1 MTPQSNIGAMDAPQ
15 RSSLMN
21 EISAIHMPQFLSD
34 TDKKH
39 FIDGKWV
46 PSLSGESLQTFNP
59 ATGQVLARL
68 ARGRAED
75 IDVAVKSARRAFE
88 GPWSRFSPAQRHAVM
103 VRIAQLVDA
112 NYEELAQLES
122 LDMGSPLARIRLG
135 KTRVMQTIMYFASQA
150 QSWTGETIPNSLPGT
165 VTTLHIKAPVGVVGG
180 IIPWNGPMS
189 SQWWVLGPALAT
201 GCTVVFKPA
210 EDACLTV
217 LRMAELLIEAGVPE
231 GVMNVVTGYGAE
243 AGAAL
248 AAHPDVN
255 RIAFTGSTVTGREI
269 IKASAV
275 NMKRLQ
281 LELGG
286 KSPDIVFADANLDK
300 AVPGAAMG
308 VFNNTGQICFA
319 GTRLFVQRSIQD
331 EFVARLVEFTKKIK
345 VGNPLDPAT
354 ELGPIVSQ
362 KQLERVL
369 GYLDIGRQEASL
381 AVGGGRI
388 GGDLAG
394 GYFVEPTVFSN
405 VNNQMRIAREE
416 IFGPVISVIP
426 FDTADEALALA
437 NDTEY
442 GLGSGVWSSNVHTIN
457 KMMHGIKAGTVWVNC
472 YGMLDPAVGFGG
484 FKNSGYGQKGSRDH
498 VEGFLYTK
506 SVYLNCDS

>member
-1 MTPQSNIGAMDAPQ
+1 
-15 RSSLMN
+15 MN
-21 EISAIHMPQFLSD
+21 EISAAPKPQFLANPN
-34 TDKKH
+34 KQH
-39 FIDGKWV
+39 YIDGKWV
-46 PSLSGESLQTFNP
+46 PSLSDESVQTFNP
-59 ATGQVLARL
+59 ATGQVLANL

-75 IDVAVKSARRAFE
+75 IDAAVKSARRAFE
-88 GPWSRFSPAQRHAVM
+88 GPWSRFTPHQRHALLVK
-103 VRIAQLVDA
+103 IAQVVDD
-112 NYEELAQLES
+112 NFEELALLDS
-122 LDMGSPLARIRLG
+122 LDMGSPL
-135 KTRVMQTIMYFASQA
+135 TRVRARRGGLNQTIMYFASQA
-150 QSWTGETIPNSLPGT
+150 QSWAGETIPNSLPGN

-180 IIPWNGPMS
+180 IIPWNGPMV

-201 GCTVVFKPA
+201 GCTVVIKPA
-210 EDACLTV
+210 EDACLAV
-217 LRMAELLIEAGVPE
+217 LRMAELLTEAGVPD
-231 GVMNVVTGYGAE
+231 GVFNVVTGYGYE

-248 AAHPDVN
+248 AQHPDVN

-308 VFNNTGQICFA
+308 VYNNTGQICFA
-319 GTRLFVQRSIQD
+319 GTRLFVQRSIQE
-331 EFVARLVEFTKKIK
+331 EFVERLVAFTKTVK
-345 VGNPLDPAT
+345 VGDPLNPAT
-354 ELGPIVSQ
+354 EIGPIVSQ
-362 KQLERVL
+362 KQLDRVM
-369 GYLDIGRQEASL
+369 GYLDLGPKEGAQV
-381 AVGGGRI
+381 AVGGGRL
-388 GGDLAG
+388 GGDLSN
-394 GYFVEPTVFSN
+394 GYYVEPTVFTN
-405 VNNQMRIAREE
+405 VSNQMRIAQEE

-426 FDTADEALALA
+426 FDTADEVLGMA
-437 NDTEY
+437 NDIEY
-442 GLGSGVWSSNVHTIN
+442 GLGSAVWSSNVHTIN

-472 YGMLDPAVGFGG
+472 YGLIDPAVGFAG